1 MRQRIMTLFWNDIF
15 TLSKSLHLPLGYW
28 YFFGIIYL
36 RRHFMQRFLI
46 GIDGG
51 GTSCR
56 AAVADATGRI
66 LGRGKSGAANIM
78 TAPDTAIANI
88 VKAARAA
95 FADAGLSE
103 DLVQIAD
110 AFLGLAGN
118 NVEDTV
124 AYVIPRLPFAH
135 SIIESDGLIAL
146 QGALGDGDGAVAIL
160 GTGSIYIARRGKHV
174 DYIGGWGFNIGDLGS
189 GARLGQLTMQE
200 SLLAY
205 DLIVPNT
212 PLTAS
217 LLDEFSHDPPKMVAF
232 SQRAKPGDYGQFAP
246 RVFEFA
252 ATGDQTALRIIRQ
265 SAAWIDDSLDRIG
278 GLTDSSRLCLL
289 GGLGTLYPP
298 YLAERHRARLIQ
310 PADDALTGAIALAT
324 SAFADRREVA
334 E

>member
-1 MRQRIMTLFWNDIF
+1 LDI
-15 TLSKSLHLPLGYW
+15 
-28 YFFGIIYL
+28 GIFLVSSRSGGI
-36 RRHFMQRFLI
+36 FMQRYLV

-56 AAVADATGRI
+56 AAVADASGRI
-66 LGRGKSGAANIM
+66 LGLGRSGAANIM

-103 DLVQIAD
+103 DLVHAAD

-124 AYVIPRLPFAH
+124 AYVTPRLPFAH

-146 QGALGDGDGAVAIL
+146 QGALGDGDGTVAIL
-160 GTGSIYIARRGKHV
+160 GTGSIYIARHGKHV

-189 GARLGQLTMQE
+189 GARLGQMALQE
-200 SLLAY
+200 SLLAH
-205 DLIVPNT
+205 DRIVPDT

-217 LLDEFSHDPPKMVAF
+217 LLDEFNHDPPKMVAF
-232 SQRAKPGDYGQFAP
+232 SQRAKPGDYGRFAP
-246 RVFEFA
+246 RVFDFA
-252 ATGDQTALRIIRQ
+252 AAGDETALRIIRQ
-265 SAAWIDDSLDRIG
+265 SAAWIDASLDRIG
-278 GLTDSSRLCLL
+278 SLTDSPRLCLL
-289 GGLGTLYPP
+289 GGLASLYPP
-298 YLAERHRARLIQ
+298 YLAERHRARLVV
-310 PADDALTGAIALAT
+310 AAADALTGAIALAA
-324 SAFADRREVA
+324 SAFSDRREVA